1 MKLTI
6 KGKEYGLHFG
16 LGAMEMSA
24 DIFERDPGEVFANSI
39 VLADD
44 TMDKMD
50 ISKEFVF
57 GALLNWCD
65 ENDVKYE
72 GTYGNFRNA
81 FNDLTADVKK
91 ELLALYRKSIHN
103 GRVVEDIF
111 DEIIATYQLSAKED
125 DGKDSKKKVTRTRKS
140 SKTSSDGGNMTIVE

>member
-16 LGAMEMSA
+16 LGAMEMAA
-24 DIFERDPGEVFANSI
+24 DIFERDPGDIFANSI

-44 TMDKMD
+44 TLDKMD

-72 GTYGNFRNA
+72 GTYTNFRNV
-81 FNDLTADVKK
+81 FNELTPDVKK
-91 ELLALYRKSIHN
+91 ELLSIYRKSIHN

-125 DGKDSKKKVTRTRKS
+125 EGKNNKKKVTRTRKS